1 VIGVRGKLALGIGFC
16 AGIAF
21 LLIVLHAADLRE
33 VWRVVREADYRLSIP
48 FLIVIALLY
57 WIRSVRWSIL
67 LRPLKD
73 DIRAR
78 DVFPAVMIAFSSAM
92 ILPPPLGEF
101 VRMYII
107 SKQLELRSVSV
118 LASIALE
125 RAFDLLS
132 IVLLVGFALAVAPKP
147 SEEFAVIGV
156 LGATLAGLVLAFSVA
171 YYLWNEQLIRFMRYA
186 LRVFPAR
193 LEGVLSNQLELV
205 NAGLLALRSKK
216 SVANLVVL
224 TLAQWAL
231 MASAIFVSFVAV
243 GVMVHASAAFLVLAF
258 TFAGVSLPTTPGAVG
273 TVQLAF
279 ALGLGAYGV
288 GTSDA
293 VAASIFWQGIAY
305 SFILVLGVYHFI
317 RLGYTVSE
325 IGSVVRSSGD
335 AGTDQ

>member
-1 VIGVRGKLALGIGFC
+1 VIGSRGRLALVVGFC
-16 AGIAF
+16 FGLAF
-21 LLIVLHAADLRE
+21 LLIVLHEADLRE
-33 VWRVVREADYRLSIP
+33 VWRVVRDTDYRLAIP
-48 FLIVIALLY
+48 FLVVIALLY
-57 WIRSVRWSIL
+57 WIRCVRWSIL
-67 LRPLKD
+67 LRPLKAD
-73 DIRAR
+73 VRAR

-92 ILPPPLGEF
+92 VLPPPLGEF

-107 SKQLELRSVSV
+107 GKQLRLKNVSV

-147 SEEFAVIGV
+147 SEEFVVIGA
-156 LGATLAGLVLAFSVA
+156 LGATLAGLAFAFSLV
-171 YYLWNEQLIRFMRYA
+171 YYFWNEQLVRIVRFI
-186 LRVFPAR
+186 LRIFPDR
-193 LEGVLSNQLELV
+193 LGRTLSNQLDLIV
-205 NAGLLALRSKK
+205 SGLSALKSKR
-216 SVANLVVL
+216 SVAALIVL

-231 MASAIFVSFVAV
+231 MGLAIFVSFVAV
-243 GVMVHASAAFLVLAF
+243 GVAVHVSAAFLVLAF

-288 GTSDA
+288 GTADA

-305 SFILVLGVYHFI
+305 SFILALGVFHFV

-325 IGSVVRSSGD
+325 IGSFVRRTRDSGD
-335 AGTDQ
+335 LE